1 MGHSDKV
8 YFIELRVMLFSY
20 ALKEP
25 ARDEVTRLG
34 WPMAV
39 VVASSV
45 DYPGPVL
52 SSYEG
57 LP

>member
-45 DYPGPVL
+45 DLQVTAPPVRR
-52 SSYEG
+52 
-57 LP
+57 